1 MKPLSKLCRSYKQ
14 QRRLYQISGE
24 LINRDIYFGSPRQ
37 QITFHIKD
45 EIMNP
50 ANQDFRV
57 TADGRVL
64 VARETLDRETTNTY
78 LFTVVATDSG
88 KPSLSATAQVSQN
101 ASSSWQFNAK
111 QVFQKW
117 NRVICYT
124 TCRNCD
130 NIISDCYEIKCLR
143 CNRFVPA

>member
-1 MKPLSKLCRSYKQ
+1 
-14 QRRLYQISGE
+14 
-24 LINRDIYFGSPRQ
+24 
-37 QITFHIKD
+37 
-45 EIMNP
+45 MNP

-101 ASSSWQFNAK
+101 ASSSLQF
-111 QVFQKW
+111 
-117 NRVICYT
+117 RLP
-124 TCRNCD
+124 
-130 NIISDCYEIKCLR
+130 ISPLFCFL
-143 CNRFVPA
+143 A

>member
-1 MKPLSKLCRSYKQ
+1 PEFDKPL
-14 QRRLYQISGE
+14 YQFLIDENAKVNTPVGE
-24 LINRDIYFGSPRQ
+24 VKAHDNDATLENSR
-37 QITFHIKD
+37 ITFHIKD

-88 KPSLSATAQVSQN
+88 K
-101 ASSSWQFNAK
+101 
-111 QVFQKW
+111 
-117 NRVICYT
+117 
-124 TCRNCD
+124 
-130 NIISDCYEIKCLR
+130 
-143 CNRFVPA
+143 